1 MAKFRYKTKK
11 HLAHYELS
19 ACFKRVRPAGLE
31 PATYGSA
38 NRRSIQLSH
47 GRPIFFLY
55 YIRKYLQGYNPLIE
69 MQIHRVQTHTLWDI
83 LQKPSLRT
91 KFFLFLLLPIE
102 PRDSSAHFP

>member
-11 HLAHYELS
+11 QLAHYELS

-47 GRPIFFLY
+47 GRLY
-55 YIRKYLQGYNPLIE
+55 NLNYFKTLVYPYL
-69 MQIHRVQTHTLWDI
+69 
-83 LQKPSLRT
+83 S
-91 KFFLFLLLPIE
+91 KFT
-102 PRDSSAHFP
+102 